1 VQDIATE
8 VSTRAN
14 ADAALEGQITAEA
27 GARANADAALDG
39 KITAEADAR
48 TSADTALGQ
57 GIDGCVKKAEV
68 SIEAQDNTVV
78 RRDGNGNIIV
88 NTPAENTSS
97 LDKSVAIN
105 TAFADKRYL
114 GKIQVAYNSQSHL
127 ITFTQLDAEGNTMET
142 PYDIDLPLES
152 LVTNIDDVV
161 VDGERYLQLTLQNDD
176 VKNIALN
183 EIFNGFVKTSV
194 NKSIIYG
201 NDDNGDQTSYAI
213 DDIILLEKR
222 ANDNGIV
229 GIAAKGF
236 ESKDSTEWVN
246 LGHESE
252 ATGLYSFAEGKCTH
266 ATGERSHAEGS
277 NTRATHTSTHAEGY
291 NTEAVNHGAHAE
303 GGSTEASGR
312 ASHSEGV
319 GTKSTGEAA
328 HAEGYET
335 VADYRAH
342 SEGEY
347 TIARGRASH
356 AGGTHTIASGASQT
370 AIGKYNIED
379 LYAYF
384 IVGNGTASYRSN
396 AFVVNRD
403 GRAIIGKA
411 PVNEM
416 DVVNKGY
423 ADGRYVKQTDVSTE
437 AESGVVVQRNDSGG
451 IIVRDNPSSNE
462 AININFADGRYIR
475 QDGFSLDYDT
485 NTHVLSIG
493 YKLSNGTTATKKI
506 DLVLE
511 KLITGV
517 EDQITEDGKL
527 QIRFVFGDNGYS
539 GWYSLDDVLKLTS
552 YVKRYDTPNILYGT
566 NANGYQKP
574 YAIDDII
581 PLEKTSNG
589 GIAVKRIASATG
601 LHSFAE
607 NGSASGKF
615 AHSEGDETKASRD
628 FSHAEGKCTHATGER
643 SHAEGSNTK
652 ATNTSAHSEG
662 YNTEAAG
669 HGAHAEGGFT
679 KAKGLASH
687 TEGFGTETIESAEAA
702 HAEGY
707 ETVAG
712 YRAHSEGEYTKAS
725 GRASHAGGTHTIA
738 SGASQTAIG
747 KYNKKDNNALFIVGN
762 GTADGDDYRSN
773 AFVVNQDGTAT
784 IAKAPVN
791 EMDVVNKG
799 YLDAVKAYLESNMS
813 PSEVDLEQYF
823 LAMDTTAVDILMS
836 NAKKCTLSIGMRA
849 DVDTPGTTDVF
860 TDEFWSNS
868 TYSFTFTPTEVTPLT
883 EDSYGYLTGSIIGD
897 VIAVNVDA
905 PDGYIVKSATATRF
919 NLALVIYDIETEDI
933 GVQMSTDLTLTVT
946 SPNGIIETFSE
957 LLEIHSYRNVDDEW
971 EYKVKKLIVF
981 VPKNDETSPYI
992 PEATATYDLRTQAI
1006 DNRLKAL
1013 IDEAIAKRRAA
1024 LGETETTEKS

>member
-1 VQDIATE
+1 MALEFEKIESNYIKINGIQALADRPNSASVYGKGGLSASELKEWFDKTSVKFIDNFNMLYELFAGNRVVDGQTLYITDYIKLSGINDIESLSDLLEAISTGALASLIMLSMSETSEKKSLQNAIYEIVQDIATE

-347 TIARGRASH
+347 T
-356 AGGTHTIASGASQT
+356 
-370 AIGKYNIED
+370 
-379 LYAYF
+379 
-384 IVGNGTASYRSN
+384 
-396 AFVVNRD
+396 
-403 GRAIIGKA
+403 
-411 PVNEM
+411 
-416 DVVNKGY
+416 
-423 ADGRYVKQTDVSTE
+423 
-437 AESGVVVQRNDSGG
+437 
-451 IIVRDNPSSNE
+451 
-462 AININFADGRYIR
+462 
-475 QDGFSLDYDT
+475 
-485 NTHVLSIG
+485 
-493 YKLSNGTTATKKI
+493 
-506 DLVLE
+506 
-511 KLITGV
+511 
-517 EDQITEDGKL
+517 
-527 QIRFVFGDNGYS
+527 
-539 GWYSLDDVLKLTS
+539 
-552 YVKRYDTPNILYGT
+552 
-566 NANGYQKP
+566 
-574 YAIDDII
+574 
-581 PLEKTSNG
+581 
-589 GIAVKRIASATG
+589 
-601 LHSFAE
+601 
-607 NGSASGKF
+607 
-615 AHSEGDETKASRD
+615 
-628 FSHAEGKCTHATGER
+628 
-643 SHAEGSNTK
+643 
-652 ATNTSAHSEG
+652 
-662 YNTEAAG
+662 
-669 HGAHAEGGFT
+669 
-679 KAKGLASH
+679 
-687 TEGFGTETIESAEAA
+687 
-702 HAEGY
+702 
-707 ETVAG
+707 
-712 YRAHSEGEYTKAS
+712 KAS